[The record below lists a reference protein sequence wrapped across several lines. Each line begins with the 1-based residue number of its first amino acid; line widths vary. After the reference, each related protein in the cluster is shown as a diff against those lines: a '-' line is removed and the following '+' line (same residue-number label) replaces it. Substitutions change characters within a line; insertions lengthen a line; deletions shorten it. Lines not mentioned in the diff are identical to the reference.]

1 MKLIR
6 HLTSPEATASMT
18 TNELREAYLEADL
31 FAAGETRLGYWEQDR
46 TLVGASV
53 PVDTPLDLPVPE
65 LVGTKTFCER
75 RELGILNLGG
85 KGWVE
90 VGDTRHDL
98 DHLDGLYV
106 GRGSGPIQLA
116 SADAGKPARYYLLS
130 YPAHKAYPA
139 KKIARD
145 SVTPLELGSP
155 ESANQRKLYKV
166 IQPETVE
173 SCQLVMGYTR
183 IPAGSVWNTMPPHT
197 HVRRS
202 EVYLYFGMEAD
213 TLVVHLM
220 GRPSETKHL
229 VMRNEQAVF
238 SPCWSIHAGAGTGPY
253 SFVWGM
259 GGENQDFTDMQ
270 GVDLRELI

>member
-18 TNELREAYLEADL
+18 TNELRDAYLAADL
-31 FAAGETRLGYWEQDR
+31 FTDGETRLGYWEQDR
-46 TLVGASV
+46 TIVGASV
-53 PVDTPLDLPVPE
+53 PTDSPLELPVPE
-65 LVGTKTFCER
+65 LVKASAFCER

-85 KGWVE
+85 TGSVE
-90 VGDTRHDL
+90 VGDTRYDL

-106 GRGSGPIQLA
+106 GRGSGSIKLG
-116 SADAGKPARYYLLS
+116 SADPAKPARYYLLS
-130 YPAHKAYPA
+130 YPAHAAYPTT
-139 KKIARD
+139 KIARE
-145 SVTPLELGSP
+145 SVKPLELGSP

-166 IQPETVE
+166 IQPETVQ
-173 SCQLVMGYTR
+173 SCQLVMGYTC

-197 HVRRS
+197 HIRRS
-202 EVYLYFGMEAD
+202 EVYLYFGMEPD

-220 GRPSETKHL
+220 GKPTETKHL

-270 GVDLRELI
+270 GFDLRELL